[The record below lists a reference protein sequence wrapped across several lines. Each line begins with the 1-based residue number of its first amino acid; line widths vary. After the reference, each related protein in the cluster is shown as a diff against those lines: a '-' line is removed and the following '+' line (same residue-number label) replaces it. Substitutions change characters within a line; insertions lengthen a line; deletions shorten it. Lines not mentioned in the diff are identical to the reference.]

1 VSSAQQFIDS
11 LLRLLIQ
18 FGNLV
23 MGFILTIELWLRS
36 QLNQFGVSH
45 NIQTVI
51 LLAVALLLIVSAL
64 RLFGGLIRVA
74 LILFLLLLLIDLLLP
89 VVQH

>member
-1 VSSAQQFIDS
+1 MSSAQQFIDA

-36 QLNQFGVSH
+36 QLDQFGVSH
-45 NIQTVI
+45 NVGTVI
-51 LLAVALLLIVSAL
+51 LLAVALFLIVTAL